1 MRYLAATDGSDESDR
16 AVQYASTQA
25 VAFDATIEIVHAL
38 EFEAKL
44 IDGEIVLPGGDKAT
58 ELANQTLEQA
68 RELAV
73 RVVEESDSDVS
84 VETQL
89 LTGRPADAIT
99 DRAREIGADAIYVG
113 HRGRSEESE
122 QAVGSVAKSV
132 VDKATVPV
140 TVLR

>member
-89 LTGRPADAIT
+89 LTGRPALAAPRSVYRL
-99 DRAREIGADAIYVG
+99 RADG
-113 HRGRSEESE
+113 
-122 QAVGSVAKSV
+122 
-132 VDKATVPV
+132 
-140 TVLR
+140 